1 MNKFKLHAV
10 LLVTAKLAIA
20 LPTIAI
26 PNLVY
31 SEDVEKVG
39 INNIDVRGA
48 VINSGKF
55 KVVEANANFNLAA
68 VNTSEPGKQ
77 ASNMAESGGIQDGLS
92 YILIGQV
99 ISTDEHNN
107 YFQIKGT
114 DTSTGTRTLAVTVS
128 YKLLRLKD
136 KASIA
141 AFNAYGTG
149 TQTVFLKSGELIHP
163 NRSMILRDA
172 SKDLANN
179 VVEQLL
185 GQYGSSSKFDQK
197 EKPEIT
203 EVKTYDN

>member
-1 MNKFKLHAV
+1 MNKFKLYAV
-10 LLVTAKLAIA
+10 LLVTAKLVIA

-31 SEDVEKVG
+31 SENVKKIG

-48 VINSGKF
+48 VIKTGKF

-68 VNTSEPGKQ
+68 VNTSDPGKQ
-77 ASNMAESGGIQDGLS
+77 ASNMDESSGIQDGLS

-99 ISTDEHNN
+99 ISTDEHIN
-107 YFQIKGT
+107 YYDLKGT
-114 DTSTGTRTLAVTVS
+114 DTTTGTRTLALTVS

-136 KASIA
+136 KASVA

-149 TQTVFLKSGELIHP
+149 TETVFLKPGEHLYA
-163 NRSMILRDA
+163 NQSMVIRDA
-172 SKDLANN
+172 SMDLANN